1 MQVLSLMINNSPKH
15 CLPDARSNP
24 LSLPIST
31 DPAGGA
37 VNCAGGRRYNY
48 LFFIDFEGSTAEEPV
63 QNALKNLEEF
73 ATYLRVLGSYPMAV

>member
-1 MQVLSLMINNSPKH
+1 MLCIL
-15 CLPDARSNP
+15 RSNP

-37 VNCAGGRRYNY
+37 VNSAGGRRYNY

-73 ATYLRVLGSYPMAV
+73 STYLRVLGSYPMAA